1 MKCTTRIAT
10 GIATALA
17 LLAAPATYASEGASR
32 STASRSAPCA
42 CMAEHTHCGQAME
55 LKQGHVSLAGAA
67 HVEPRAKPSTPERQD
82 FLRH

>member
-17 LLAAPATYASEGASR
+17 LLAAPATYAGEGASQ

-42 CMAEHTHCGQAME
+42 CMAEHTHCGQAKE
-55 LKQGHVSLAGAA
+55 QKQRNPSQAGAA
-67 HVEPRAKPSTPERQD
+67 HGEPRAQPSTPERQD